1 MRRILTLVILVSLV
15 LLLAAPALVAIQRA
29 PKQADQPATQPNPQ
43 QAAQPAQQ
51 IAPQPAQQPAQLS
64 ERRVALV
71 IGNGAYKHAPP
82 LPNPA
87 NDARLMAEAL
97 RAIGF
102 ELVGGRA
109 LTDVGTK
116 AELDQAVRRFG
127 EMIRGGGVGV
137 FFYAGHGV
145 QVDGKNYLIPVNADV
160 GSRAQIKYELVD
172 ADYVLDEMNESST
185 KVNLVILD
193 ACRNNPFA
201 GRGLR
206 AVSPGLATVLAPK
219 GTLIAYST
227 APGKTA
233 ADGTG
238 KNSPFSESLARQLR
252 TPGQRI
258 EDVFINV
265 GVEVEQ
271 ATGGAQSPWQSNS
284 LRGIFCLSGTCGQAS
299 AVATPAAKPLDL
311 KAEKQRV
318 AEEAARLKGEQEE
331 LAQFQA
337 LQAEKARLEAERQK
351 VAQAKQ
357 LALAPV
363 PKQGPQ
369 QAPGAAPKGAAGQC
383 RVVAY
388 APEQAVLTGRLAVT
402 GTMRD
407 GKKLQAL
414 LLNLDEPVVDANGRF
429 GGKQECGKAVE
440 LFSSDASLQTR
451 LSGLLRNQKNV
462 TITVSGTLTEHHDPG
477 RHFLPVIMDVKAI
490 TEVKAGAGD
499 LPATGA
505 QQAPA
510 SNQPPQAAAKMD
522 EGQKSLGLFRPDP
535 PNAPKPGA
543 LWKDPATGM
552 EFVWVPGGCFKMGS
566 PSSEDGRDDSEGPA
580 HEVCVSGL
588 WVGKYAV
595 TNAQYRKFKPKHD
608 SRDFKGFS
616 LNGDRQPAVNLSWN
630 DATVY
635 AQWLSG
641 QGSGRFRL
649 PTEAEWEYAARAGTT
664 TSWFWGDN
672 PKDACKYA
680 NLEDKT
686 TERLLWSAIFPPDC
700 DDGYGVTAPVGS
712 FRPNAFGLYD
722 MLGNAWQWCE
732 DVYDKNAYGAHPR
745 ENPVSTGGGADRVC
759 RGGSWRGALYRARAS
774 ARNPRLPEYSNDDIG
789 LRLVREP

>member
-1 MRRILTLVILVSLV
+1 MRRILVPVILASLV

-29 PKQADQPATQPNPQ
+29 PKQADQPAPQPAPQ

-51 IAPQPAQQPAQLS
+51 PVQQQAPQPAQLS

-71 IGNGAYKHAPP
+71 IGNGAYKHAPL

-299 AVATPAAKPLDL
+299 TLAAPAAKPLDL

-337 LQAEKARLEAERQK
+337 LQAEQARLEAERQK

-357 LALAPV
+357 LALAPI
-363 PKQGPQ
+363 PSQGPK

-388 APEQAVLTGRLAVT
+388 APDTAVLTGRLAVT
-402 GTMRD
+402 GTMRE

-414 LLNLDEPVVDANGRF
+414 LLNLDEPVMDARGGF
-429 GGKQECGKAVE
+429 GGLEGCGKAVE
-440 LFSSDASLQTR
+440 VYSSDASLQAK
-451 LSGLLRNQKNV
+451 LSGLLRNRKGA

-490 TEVKAGAGD
+490 TEVQAGSGGAAAAG
-499 LPATGA
+499 T
-505 QQAPA
+505 QQAPVSVGA
-510 SNQPPQAAAKMD
+510 P
-522 EGQKSLGLFRPDP
+522 GQTWRDP
-535 PNAPKPGA
+535 V
-543 LWKDPATGM
+543 TGM
-552 EFVWVPGGCFKMGS
+552 EFVWVPGGTFEMGCGPWAGS
-566 PSSEDGRDDSEGPA
+566 RGLFGDCKSDEEPVHTVRLSGFWIGRYP
-580 HEVCVSGL
+580 
-588 WVGKYAV
+588 V
-595 TNAQYRKFKPKHD
+595 TNAEYRLFRSGHD
-608 SRDFKGFS
+608 SGSVEGRP
-616 LNGDRQPAVNLSWN
+616 LNGDRQPVVNVAWE
-630 DATVY
+630 DATAY
-635 AQWLSG
+635 AQWFAARSTG
-641 QGSGRFRL
+641 KFRL
-649 PTEAEWEYAARAGTT
+649 PTEAEFEYAARSGGRPEMYAG
-664 TSWFWGDN
+664 GDN
-672 PKDACKYA
+672 LDRMAWWRGNSGGSTHEVGGK
-680 NLEDKT
+680 
-686 TERLLWSAIFPPDC
+686 
-700 DDGYGVTAPVGS
+700 APNGL
-712 FRPNAFGLYD
+712 GLYD
-722 MLGNAWQWCE
+722 MSGNAWQWCE
-732 DVYDKNAYGAHPR
+732 DAYQKTAYSLLPVD
-745 ENPVSTGGGADRVC
+745 NPLYSVDGPAKARVI
-759 RGGSWRGALYRARAS
+759 RGGDGFVNAWAVRTSNRGVRR
-774 ARNPRLPEYSNDDIG
+774 PDDSFYG
-789 LRLVREP
+789 LGFRLVRLP